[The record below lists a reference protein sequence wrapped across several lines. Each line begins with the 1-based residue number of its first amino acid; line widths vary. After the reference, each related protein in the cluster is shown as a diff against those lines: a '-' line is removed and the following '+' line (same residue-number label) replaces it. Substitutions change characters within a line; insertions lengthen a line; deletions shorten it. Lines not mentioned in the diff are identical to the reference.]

1 MEESYEI
8 NYIAVKGG
16 SIKIRYSVSPTG
28 GVPEENIVSRS
39 DKPHEDFQRAWGKW
53 RISQDVFSRCL
64 WKIRTVDSCRFGLAK

>member
-16 SIKIRYSVSPTG
+16 SIKIRYSVSPAG

-39 DKPHEDFQRAWGKW
+39 DKPHEDYRAVERLYK
-53 RISQDVFSRCL
+53 L
-64 WKIRTVDSCRFGLAK
+64 HTGLTSGYT